1 MRPRQFGGQGR
12 ICYPWKTPYIIAA
25 ITHPTKAPC
34 PLVTPSPYLP
44 ISHMPSSTLRKLPW
58 LSISLLLVTYINFG
72 WILAKADVTWWQWG
86 LSGALTL
93 LIAEALASP
102 WSLLRN
108 VLYRWLKSDMRAF
121 ISAMVGA
128 FFAVILLTWLHLSA
142 HGILLVASGA
152 LVRLD
157 AQRAQ
162 LRNWQAFL
170 IMTVISASGLALGG
184 FGYYQ
189 F

>member
-1 MRPRQFGGQGR
+1 MLCP
-12 ICYPWKTPYIIAA
+12 YSTPI
-25 ITHPTKAPC
+25 
-34 PLVTPSPYLP
+34 LP
-44 ISHMPSSTLRKLPW
+44 ISHMPPSPLRTLPW

-121 ISAMVGA
+121 LSAMVGA
-128 FFAVILLTWLHLSA
+128 FFVVILLTWLHISA

-170 IMTVISASGLALGG
+170 IMTVISAIGLALGG